1 MLHQLK
7 EHVLQPTLKEEYQ
20 ENFDGELEAK

>member
-1 MLHQLK
+1 MQHQLK
-7 EHVLQPTLKEEYQ
+7 EHELPATLKEDYQ